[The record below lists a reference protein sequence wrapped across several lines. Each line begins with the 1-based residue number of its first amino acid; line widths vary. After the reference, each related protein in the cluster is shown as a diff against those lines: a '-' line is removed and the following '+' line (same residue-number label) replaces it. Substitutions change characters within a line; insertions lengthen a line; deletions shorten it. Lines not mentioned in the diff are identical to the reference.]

1 LQATALLHE
10 AYIRLIDQHSVDW
23 TNRAHFF
30 GLAAQMMRR
39 ILVNHALSRRAK
51 KRGDGETVIS
61 LDEISGLSQVKESV
75 DVLLLDEALNRL
87 AELDVQQA
95 KIVELKFFAGLT
107 NEDTA
112 NVLGISESTVK
123 REWRIAKAWLATQ
136 LT

>member
-1 LQATALLHE
+1 MDEPRTFF
-10 AYIRLIDQHSVDW
+10 
-23 TNRAHFF
+23 RA
-30 GLAAQMMRR
+30 GGADDAAHLGQ
-39 ILVNHALSRRAK
+39 SRFEPPSEK
-51 KRGDGETVIS
+51 CGDGETIIS